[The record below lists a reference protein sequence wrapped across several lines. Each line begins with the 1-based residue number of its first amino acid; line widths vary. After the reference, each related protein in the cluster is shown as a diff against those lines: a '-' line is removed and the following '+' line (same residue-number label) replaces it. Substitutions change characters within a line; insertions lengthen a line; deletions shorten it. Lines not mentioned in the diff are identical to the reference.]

1 MSMTIEELEARLR
14 DIKARRKAGEL
25 DERAYYR
32 ALLSLA
38 IEIGRSLLDE
48 LGSDGKMEDEN
59 VRKQIPL
66 LLTFVEDQIARFR
79 AREDARA

>member
-1 MSMTIEELEARLR
+1 MSLTIEELEARLK

-25 DERAYYR
+25 DEREYYR

-48 LGSDGKMEDEN
+48 LGSDGKMEDDN

-79 AREDARA
+79 AREDARS

>member
-1 MSMTIEELEARLR
+1 MSLTIEELEARLK
-14 DIKARRKAGEL
+14 DIKARRKSGEL

>member
-1 MSMTIEELEARLR
+1 MSLTIQELEARLR
-14 DIKARRKAGEL
+14 DIKTRRKAGDM
-25 DERAYYR
+25 DEREYYR

-48 LGSDGKMEDEN
+48 LGNNGKMEDEN

-66 LLTFVEDQIARFR
+66 LLAFVEDQIARFR